1 MDIGVGS
8 SGGSPVK
15 DKSAEDAKK
24 SSTDEAME
32 VDKDGESVIKIS
44 AVSGANDDSIQIAAD
59 DDDDAGGSGLQIK
72 SVEGSSTLKITSVSG
87 ATTAN
92 GSAQTADVVELDDDD
107 SSQEGSKKDGDPAKV

>member
-8 SGGSPVK
+8 GGGSPEK
-15 DKSAEDAKK
+15 EKGAEDAKK

-59 DDDDAGGSGLQIK
+59 DDDDAGGTGLQIK
-72 SVEGSSTLKITSVSG
+72 SVEGASTLKIASVSG